1 MADFSSMEYGYNSD
15 NVATYLDAI
24 KNTALQ
30 NAKDAILAT
39 DNIKTV
45 CDDNWEG
52 KAKENFKSNLD
63 KDAQHVANQLDS
75 LFNILNDEIN
85 SVQAAMANKDES
97 LISAE

>member
-15 NVATYLDAI
+15 NVDTYLAAI
-24 KNTALQ
+24 KDTALQ
-30 NAKDAILAT
+30 NAKSAILAT
-39 DNIKTV
+39 NGIKTV

-63 KDAQHVANQLDS
+63 KDAQHIADQLDS

-97 LISAE
+97 LISAD